1 MILISPAKN
10 LNLDVESYCF
20 TDLTEPVFLKK
31 TNKLLGF
38 LKKLNLS
45 EVKKL
50 MNVSDS
56 LAEINFDRLRVH
68 STKNAVLKPAA
79 FLFSG
84 DTFNGLQIRTFD
96 YTSLDLAQR
105 KLRILSG
112 LYGLLR
118 PFDQISPYRLEMGT
132 GIKYILGEQL
142 PEFWKDDIT
151 NSVNNDL
158 IKNKSQYL
166 FNLSSNEYFESIKK
180 EKIKSKIIN
189 FDFKKL
195 ENKSLKNIGM
205 MIKKCRGSMAKF
217 LLTNNID
224 SLAEIKKFSELGF
237 KFHSFDE
244 SVNKFTFAKNE

>member
-1 MILISPAKN
+1 
-10 LNLDVESYCF
+10 
-20 TDLTEPVFLKK
+20 
-31 TNKLLGF
+31 
-38 LKKLNLS
+38 
-45 EVKKL
+45 
-50 MNVSDS
+50 
-56 LAEINFDRLRVH
+56 
-68 STKNAVLKPAA
+68 
-79 FLFSG
+79 
-84 DTFNGLQIRTFD
+84 
-96 YTSLDLAQR
+96 
-105 KLRILSG
+105 
-112 LYGLLR
+112 
-118 PFDQISPYRLEMGT
+118 MGT

-142 PEFWKDDIT
+142 SEFWKDDIT
-151 NSVNNDL
+151 NSINNDL

-224 SLAEIKKFSELGF
+224 NLAEIKKFSELGF

>member
-96 YTSLDLAQR
+96 HTSSVLAQR

-142 PEFWKDDIT
+142 SEFWKDDIT
-151 NSVNNDL
+151 NSINNDL

-205 MIKKCRGSMAKF
+205 MIKKCSGSMAKF

-237 KFHSFDE
+237 KFHAFDE

>member
-56 LAEINFDRLRVH
+56 LAETNFNRLKVH

-96 YTSLDLAQR
+96 HTSSALAQR

-142 PEFWKDDIT
+142 SEFWKDDIT
-151 NSVNNDL
+151 NSINNDL

-224 SLAEIKKFSELGF
+224 NLAEIKKFSELGF